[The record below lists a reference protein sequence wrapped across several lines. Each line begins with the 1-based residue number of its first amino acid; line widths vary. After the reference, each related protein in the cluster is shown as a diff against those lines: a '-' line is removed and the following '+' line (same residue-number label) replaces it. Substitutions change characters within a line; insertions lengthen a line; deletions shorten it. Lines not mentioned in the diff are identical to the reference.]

1 LIAFLFWLVNN
12 VTAQTSPEK
21 HLKKTTELNEVSLKT
36 KKAIEQKQIDHFNFA
51 DQPSLNTGSVL
62 EGIKNYQV

>member
-1 LIAFLFWLVNN
+1 MR
-12 VTAQTSPEK
+12 
-21 HLKKTTELNEVSLKT
+21 VSSIKT
-36 KKAIEQKQIDHFNFA
+36 KKAIEQKQIEPFFIA